1 MEGVWTN
8 GKARLMLGL
17 LLLRFKKSSAGKK
30 DTMSREQ
37 IRTEPWTDR
46 DEILHFVDKI
56 SASEQF
62 SGQKSLIKLL
72 RYVTEKTLRGEQDT
86 IKAYTIA
93 VDVFDR
99 PSSFDAA
106 TDTIVRVQAGRLR
119 RTLEWYY
126 RSSGSDDT
134 VRVLIP
140 KGTYVPRFISPTEN
154 PKDRDGTV
162 DQIGKYAEL
171 PRIGVMP
178 FTNETGHS
186 SQEAFIAGIA
196 EQLSDELSSFSGI
209 QVVSHRSIHSYVGQ
223 TADGDENVICR
234 FKLDYLLTGSVYH
247 LSSQIRTTVALIDC
261 ASNNQVWSGRFEDEK
276 AIKTYFQIQD
286 AIVDKIIPLIG
297 DTFGIIPVSHFKS
310 SIDKFR
316 KDVSLVEG
324 YFNFYHY
331 NLSLTPENH
340 SRALNLLTKLRT
352 IHDQDPTLL
361 AMLGVLEIDAVVL
374 FFDPNEQRIS
384 AALDLAYKALQL
396 DSMNQQVHFAM
407 CYAMLLQG
415 SLEEVRYHAS
425 QIIDI
430 NPKAA
435 YMKGVAGWFIAMTGE
450 YDTGLALIEESKNL
464 NPLYPSWFHLPYLLR
479 CFKQKDYGTALKEAH
494 LFGMAD
500 YYWGPILRAITYSY
514 LNKEDHARLEYSKA
528 VELNPD
534 LMRRPNHYISYFVT
548 DPDLVDQMVGRLSH
562 LGE

>member
-1 MEGVWTN
+1 M
-8 GKARLMLGL
+8 
-17 LLLRFKKSSAGKK
+17 SS
-30 DTMSREQ
+30 EQ
-37 IRTEPWTDR
+37 IQSELLVIS
-46 DEILHFVDKI
+46 DEILQILDKI
-56 SASEQF
+56 VDSEQF
-62 SGQKSLIKLL
+62 VGQKSLIKLL
-72 RYVTEKTLRGEQDT
+72 RYVTEKTLQGEHDT

-99 PSSFDAA
+99 PSSFDAT
-106 TDTIVRVQAGRLR
+106 TDTIVRVQAGKLR

-126 RSSGSDDT
+126 RNSGSDDT
-134 VRVLIP
+134 IRIHIP
-140 KGTYVPRFISPTEN
+140 KGTYVPLFISPREHLEN
-154 PKDRDGTV
+154 RDGTGV
-162 DQIGKYAEL
+162 QIKKHARL

-178 FTNETGHS
+178 FINETGQS
-186 SQEAFIAGIA
+186 GQDVFSAGIA
-196 EQLSDELSSFSGI
+196 EQLSDELSCFIGI

-223 TADGDENVICR
+223 TEDGDEHVICR
-234 FKLDYLLTGSVYH
+234 FELDYLLTGSVYH
-247 LSSQIRTTVALIDC
+247 LNSRIRTAVALIDC

-297 DTFGIIPVSHFKS
+297 DIFGIIPVSHFKP
-310 SIDKFR
+310 SIDKFHI
-316 KDVSLVEG
+316 DVSLVEG

-340 SRALNLLTKLRT
+340 SRALELLTQLKSM
-352 IHDQDPTLL
+352 HDQDPTLL

-374 FFDPNEQRIS
+374 FFDPNEQRIP

-396 DSMNQQVHFAM
+396 DSMNQQVHFTM

-415 SLEEVRYHAS
+415 GLEEVRYHAS
-425 QIIDI
+425 QIINI

-464 NPLYPSWFHLPYLLR
+464 NPLCPSWFHLPYLLR
-479 CFKQKDYGTALKEAH
+479 CFKQEDYGTALKEAH

-500 YYWGPILRAITYSY
+500 YYWGPMLRAITYSF
-514 LNKEDHARLEYSKA
+514 LDKQDHAKLEYRKA
-528 VELNPD
+528 IELNPD
-534 LMRRPNHYISYFVT
+534 LASKPEHYISYFVT

-562 LGE
+562 LAE

>member
-1 MEGVWTN
+1 
-8 GKARLMLGL
+8 
-17 LLLRFKKSSAGKK
+17 
-30 DTMSREQ
+30 MSREK
-37 IRTEPWTDR
+37 IRTEPWTDS
-46 DEILHFVDKI
+46 DEILQLVDKI
-56 SASEQF
+56 IGSEQF
-62 SGQKSLIKLL
+62 SGQKSLINLL
-72 RYVTEKTLRGEQDT
+72 RYVTEKTLQGKQDT

-93 VDVFDR
+93 VDVFGR

-119 RTLEWYY
+119 RTLDWYY

-134 VRVLIP
+134 IRIHIP
-140 KGTYVPRFISPTEN
+140 KGTYVPRFISPREHLEN
-154 PKDRDGTV
+154 RHDTGV
-162 DQIGKYAEL
+162 QIRKHARL

-178 FTNETGHS
+178 FSNETGHS
-186 SQEAFIAGIA
+186 GQDVFIAGIA

-223 TADGDENVICR
+223 TGDGDEHVICR
-234 FKLDYLLTGSVYH
+234 FELDYLLTGSVYH
-247 LSSQIRTTVALIDC
+247 LNSQIKTTVALIDC

-276 AIKTYFQIQD
+276 AIQTYFQIQD
-286 AIVDKIIPLIG
+286 AIVEKVIPLIG
-297 DTFGIIPVSHFKS
+297 DTFGIIPVSHFKP
-310 SIDKFR
+310 SIDKHH

-340 SRALNLLTKLRT
+340 SRALGLLSQLRT
-352 IHDQDPTLL
+352 THDQDPTLL

-374 FFDPNEQRIS
+374 FFDPNEQRIP

-396 DSMNQQVHFAM
+396 DSMNQQVHFTM

-425 QIIDI
+425 QIVDI

-479 CFKQKDYGTALKEAH
+479 CFKQEDYCTAVKEPH

-500 YYWGPILRAITYSY
+500 YYWGPMLRAITYSY
-514 LNKEDHARLEYSKA
+514 LNKEDHARLEYNKA

-534 LMRRPNHYISYFVT
+534 LMRRPDHYISYFVT

-562 LGE
+562 LTE